1 VSPSQQP
8 KVLITGARG
17 QVGLEL
23 QATAPDGWEVLSC
36 GRSDLDVTQSEAVQ
50 ELLDRE
56 RPTLVIQAAAYTDV
70 DNAERQAERA
80 EAVNVAGASNVAAGA
95 ARIGARMIHLSTD
108 FIFDGRQGHPYT
120 PDSPGSPLG
129 VYGRT
134 KLAGEREVT
143 RLTSG
148 AALIVRTAWV
158 YSRHGRNFVRTML
171 SMMKEQ
177 DSVSVVSDQVGTPT
191 WGRALAEALWRAADL
206 PQLHGIV
213 HWTDAGVASWY
224 DFALAIQE
232 EALSLGLLSKAVPVC
247 AIRSE
252 ELPRTA
258 RRPSFSVLDKT
269 SGWAALGGPARHWR
283 ANLRTM
289 LQGLARA

>member
-1 VSPSQQP
+1 VSGRQRP
-8 KVLITGARG
+8 KALITGAEG

-23 QATAPDGWEVLSC
+23 QGTAPDGWEVLAC
-36 GRSDLDVTQSEAVQ
+36 GMNDLDVTRSEAVQ

-56 RPTLVIQAAAYTDV
+56 RPALVIQAAAYTDV
-70 DNAERQAERA
+70 DNAERQVEQA
-80 EAVNVAGASNVAAGA
+80 EAVNVAGAANVATGA
-95 ARIGARMIHLSTD
+95 ARIGARVIHLSTD
-108 FIFDGRQGHPYT
+108 FVFDGGQGHPYT
-120 PDSPGSPLG
+120 PDSPGSPLS

-134 KLAGEREVT
+134 KLDGEREVT
-143 RLTSG
+143 RLSRG
-148 AALIVRTAWV
+148 SALIVRTAWV
-158 YSRHGRNFVRTML
+158 YSVHGRNFVRTML
-171 SMMKEQ
+171 SMMRDQ
-177 DSVSVVSDQVGTPT
+177 DSVRVVSDQVGTPT
-191 WGRALAEALWRAADL
+191 WGRTLAEALWRAADL
-206 PQLHGIV
+206 PQLHGIL

-232 EALSLGLLSKAVPVC
+232 EALILGLLSQPVPVT

-252 ELPRTA
+252 ELPRAA

>member
-1 VSPSQQP
+1 VSAPGQA

-23 QATAPDGWEVLSC
+23 QATAPEGWQVLAC
-36 GRSDLDVTQSEAVQ
+36 GAGELDVTESEAVQ
-50 ELLDRE
+50 QLLDRE
-56 RPTLVIQAAAYTDV
+56 RPALVIQAAAYTDV
-70 DNAERQAERA
+70 DKAEHQAGQA
-80 EAVNVAGASNVAAGA
+80 EAVNVAGAANVARAA

-108 FIFDGRQGHPYT
+108 FVFDGRQGHPYT
-120 PDSPGSPLG
+120 PESPGNPLG

-134 KLAGEREVT
+134 KLAGEREVV
-143 RLTSG
+143 RLTNG
-148 AALIVRTAWV
+148 TALIVRTAWV
-158 YSRHGRNFVRTML
+158 YSVHGRNFVRTML
-171 SMMKEQ
+171 TMMKEQ

-191 WGRALAEALWRAADL
+191 WGRALAEALWRAAVRRDL
-206 PQLHGIV
+206 QGIV

-232 EALSLGLLSKAVPVC
+232 EALALGLLSRVVPVR

-252 ELPRTA
+252 ELPRAA